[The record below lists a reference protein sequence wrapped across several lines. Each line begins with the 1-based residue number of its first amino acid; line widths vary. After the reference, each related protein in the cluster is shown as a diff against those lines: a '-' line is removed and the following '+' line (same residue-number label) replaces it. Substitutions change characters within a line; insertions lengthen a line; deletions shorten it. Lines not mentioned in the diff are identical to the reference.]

1 LRRRRRGGKRRI
13 ILSPAQKNLRRLRE
27 HRSLS

>member
-1 LRRRRRGGKRRI
+1 VRRRRCGGNRRI